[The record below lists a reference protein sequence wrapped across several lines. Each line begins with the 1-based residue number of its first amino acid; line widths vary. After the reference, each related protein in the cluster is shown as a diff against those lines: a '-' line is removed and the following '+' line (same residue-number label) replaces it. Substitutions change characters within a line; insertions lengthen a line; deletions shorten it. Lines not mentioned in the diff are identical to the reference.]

1 MNDVSMNEMAAARIA
16 AVFNRQFAD
25 SYRTVMVGGSVE
37 PLYLPVR
44 GSEPALVAYT
54 RDYPAS
60 ALHEAAHW
68 CLAGPSRRQ
77 RRDYGY
83 WYVPG
88 PRNAEQRRAFFA
100 AELDVQALEA
110 EFARVAGVKF
120 VVSADDFDAPV
131 RELEAFVRSVC
142 ERSAVLRRQLP
153 RRAAQM
159 RAALAA
165 EIGTGGG

>member
-1 MNDVSMNEMAAARIA
+1 MNDVAAARIA
-16 AVFNRQFAD
+16 AVFNRQFAN
-25 SYRTVMVGGSVE
+25 SHRTVMVGGSVE
-37 PLYLPVR
+37 PLYLPMH
-44 GSEPALVAYT
+44 GIEPALIAFT

-68 CLAGPSRRQ
+68 CLAGPSRLQ

-88 PRNAEQRRAFFA
+88 PREPEQRHAFFV

-120 VVSADDFDAPV
+120 VVSADDFEASAH
-131 RELEAFVRSVC
+131 ELEAFAQRVYL
-142 ERSAVLRRQLP
+142 RSATYRRHLP
-153 RRAAQM
+153 GRAARM

-165 EIGTGGG
+165 EFGSCGG

>member
-1 MNDVSMNEMAAARIA
+1 MSEIAAARIA
-16 AVFNRQFAD
+16 AVFNRQFAR
-25 SYRTVMVGGSVE
+25 SHRTVMVGGSVE

-44 GSEPALVAYT
+44 GIEPALVTYT

-68 CLAGPSRRQ
+68 CLAGRSRRQ
-77 RRDYGY
+77 LRDYGY

-88 PRNAEQRRAFFA
+88 PRSPTQRRAFFA
-100 AELDVQALEA
+100 AEIDVQALEA

-120 VVSADDFDAPV
+120 VVSADDFGAPAQELDAFRQCV
-131 RELEAFVRSVC
+131 NL
-142 ERSAVLRRQLP
+142 RSAAFRRYLP
-153 RRAAQM
+153 ARAERL

-165 EIGTGGG
+165 ELG

>member
-1 MNDVSMNEMAAARIA
+1 MSDVSALRIA
-16 AVFNRQFAD
+16 AVFNREFAV
-25 SYRTVMVGGSVE
+25 SHRTMMAGGSVE

-44 GSEPALVAYT
+44 GSELALVAYT
-54 RDYPAS
+54 LDYPAS

-68 CLAGPSRRQ
+68 CLAGTTRRQ

-120 VVSADDFDAPV
+120 VVSADDFEAPV
-131 RELEAFVRSVC
+131 EELEAFARRVHL
-142 ERSAVLRRQLP
+142 RSAVYRRHLP
-153 RRAAQM
+153 ERAARM
-159 RAALAA
+159 RAALAV
-165 EIGTGGG
+165 EFGRCD